1 MELKAPEIRG
11 EMSQAVVACKTPL
24 HRQSTPLEVKE
35 AMPTP
40 ITPPM
45 MLWVLETSIPKWV
58 ANVREIDD
66 ETRAQA
72 IPSMRIAGCCSNA
85 STLRIF
91 ERTVSATRALRRC
104 GKLLF

>member
-1 MELKAPEIRG
+1 LSFYNTVLGAGNIMELKAPEIRG

-45 MLWVLETSIPKWV
+45 ML
-58 ANVREIDD
+58 
-66 ETRAQA
+66 
-72 IPSMRIAGCCSNA
+72 
-85 STLRIF
+85 
-91 ERTVSATRALRRC
+91 
-104 GKLLF
+104 